1 MVTEAHSLLFMILVN
16 LTSVG
21 GDGTTKHRIIDTTI
35 TFTELSAV
43 INSEILLNNC
53 LSRGKLSK
61 ILQYRKITSKD
72 TDLSTWE
79 EWAMKG

>member
-1 MVTEAHSLLFMILVN
+1 MVTEALSLLFMMLVN
-16 LTSVG
+16 LTLVG
-21 GDGTTKHRIIDTTI
+21 GDGTTKQIIDTTI
-35 TFTELSAV
+35 TFTELSTV
-43 INSEILLNNC
+43 ISEILLNNC

-61 ILQYRKITSKD
+61 ILQYRKIASKD